1 MRQYLKSGAAAIA
14 LMSLSGAMMPVY
26 AQESDENDGGENTF
40 LHPYRGDINPFYGDI
55 NPFYGDIN
63 PFRGDINPFYG
74 DISPFWGDINPFWGD
89 INPFGGDINPF
100 FSGDINPFWGDI
112 NPFFS
117 DDINPF
123 WSDINPFWQDVGPVW
138 GDLNIE
144 WNEAAAEGGDFTTI
158 ANDMASVID
167 RAESVFGAAIE
178 ARTGQSMDEAFLNA
192 LLGRFGIDLD
202 DPDSLASVSV
212 GQRSEFFL
220 TFYDSLMGFSGVD
233 HVDHW
238 MPAINWSPAMA
249 ASYDWGRA
257 PLVGVLD
264 FSVNT
269 VDGSSFRGQGGERD
283 YLNVNHGNAVASLI
297 GAPVDGVGVMGV
309 APHAAMRF
317 YNPFD
322 ESHTAGWDDV
332 AAGVESLA
340 NGGTSIINMSLGV
353 PGWTLHQ
360 EWAEVFRQ
368 DRVARHA
375 DDLTF
380 VIAAGND
387 GVTQTVDLDWTGVSV
402 LDNLL
407 LVGSVDPNGN
417 ISSFSNTP
425 GEACLLTNG
434 VCETGSRLMDRF
446 LVAPGELLLVDDG
459 EGGVT
464 RVSGTS
470 FAAPLVSGAAALV
483 KGWWHWLDGSEVA
496 DVLLL
501 SARDLG
507 EPGVDAVYGHG
518 MLDVAGAMSPLDAAN
533 LYGLDKHSN
542 PVEAAELIITGGRLS
557 LRHSNNH
564 YVTVFED
571 IGDSYRDFTIA
582 VDDLIVGSSLSESV
596 ANAYAEQY
604 IYERTGAPLNGTSF
618 SDISSASRV
627 LSRRG
632 NMMVTATAS
641 TLDPSNVGY
650 ARDLGFH
657 AGVELSDTESGRS
670 MKFGVGEGA
679 LALSSQT
686 GFNLFSDHRP
696 ESGGVNPVLGFAS
709 GGAYAAS
716 TFNMDSDLQV
726 SFGIT
731 TTHEQALYVMPGT
744 GEERALFEGVAPYQ
758 AFAANLDLSYPLSDR
773 VTVNGSLT
781 QLHEASGLLGAQGSS
796 ILALEGGADTT
807 ALTFG
812 LDARPSSR
820 ISLSASM
827 TMAQTRTTAF
837 DGGLL
842 DIADRIDST
851 AAQVSIRYEALF
863 SNNDGVRFSMVQ
875 PLHIERGALSYT
887 GMAVTDRETGEL
899 AVESDVWELGGRRP
913 VYAEVIYVTELGSS
927 DRRVSLFSRQQLSGD
942 EQVSEFSAATSGVRF
957 EMRF

>member
-14 LMSLSGAMMPVY
+14 LMSLTGALMPAH
-26 AQESDENDGGENTF
+26 AQNSDESDERKHTF
-40 LHPYRGDINPFYGDI
+40 LHPYSGDINPFYGDI
-55 NPFYGDIN
+55 NPFQGDIN

-112 NPFFS
+112 NPF
-117 DDINPF
+117 DGDINPF
-123 WSDINPFWQDVGPVW
+123 WGDINPFWQDIGPVW
-138 GDLNIE
+138 GDLNTE
-144 WNEAAAEGGDFTTI
+144 WNRTAAVDGDFTPI
-158 ANDMASVID
+158 ATEMTSVID
-167 RAESVFGAAIE
+167 QAEQVFGAAIL
-178 ARTGQSMDEAFLNA
+178 AQTGQSMDAAFLDE
-192 LLGRFGIDLD
+192 LLERFGIDLGN
-202 DPDSLASVSV
+202 PDSLGEVTV
-212 GQRSEFFL
+212 GERSEFFL
-220 TFYDSLMGFSGVD
+220 MFYDSLMNFSGVD

-238 MPAINWSPAMA
+238 MPAINWSPALA
-249 ASYDWGRA
+249 ARYDRGYT
-257 PLVGVLD
+257 PIVGVLD

-269 VDGSSFRGQGGERD
+269 VDGGSFRGQLGERD

-297 GAPVDGVGVMGV
+297 GAPVDGTGVMGV

-322 ESHTAGWDDV
+322 ETQTASWRDV
-332 AAGVESLA
+332 ALGVRSLSR
-340 NGGTSIINMSLGV
+340 GGVKVVNMSLGV
-353 PGWTLHQ
+353 PGWTLHR
-360 EWAEVFRQ
+360 EWRRVFTHRA
-368 DRVARHA
+368 VARRA
-375 DDLTF
+375 DGLTF

-387 GVTQTVDLDWTGVSV
+387 GLTQTRNLNWTGVSV
-402 LDNLL
+402 VDNLI
-407 LVGSVDPNGN
+407 LVGSVDPLGN
-417 ISSFSNTP
+417 ISSFSNRP
-425 GEACLLTNG
+425 GEACLLVNG
-434 VCETGSRLMDRF
+434 ECQTGYRLMDRF

-464 RVSGTS
+464 RASGTS
-470 FAAPLVSGAAALV
+470 FAAPLVAGTAALV
-483 KGWWHWLDGSEVA
+483 KGEWFWLDGSEVA
-496 DVLLL
+496 DAILL

-507 EPGVDAVYGHG
+507 EPGVDPVYGRG
-518 MLDVAGAMSPLDAAN
+518 MLDVAGAMSPLNPAD
-533 LYGLDKHSN
+533 LYGLDRRFQRVS
-542 PVEAAELIITGGRLS
+542 AESLMITGGRLS
-557 LRHSNNH
+557 LRFANRNS
-564 YVTVFED
+564 VTVFED
-571 IGDSYRDFTIA
+571 IGDSFRDFTIS

-604 IYERTGAPLNGTSF
+604 IYERTSASLTGSHF
-618 SDISSASRV
+618 SDVSSASQI
-627 LSRRG
+627 LSQRG
-632 NMMVTATAS
+632 NLMVTATAS

-657 AGVELSDTESGRS
+657 AGVELTDTESGRS

-716 TFNMDSDLQV
+716 TFNVDGDLQV

-731 TTHEQALYVMPGT
+731 TTHEQAIYVMPGT
-744 GEERALFEGVAPYQ
+744 GEEQALFDGVAPYQ
-758 AFAANLDLSYPLSDR
+758 AFAANLDLSYPLGDQ
-773 VTVNGSLT
+773 VTINGSLT
-781 QLHEASGLLGAQGSS
+781 QLHEATGLLGAQGGS

-807 ALTFG
+807 ALTVG

-842 DIADRIDST
+842 DIAERIDST
-851 AAQVSIRYEALF
+851 AAQVSVRYEALF

-875 PLHIERGALSYT
+875 PLHIESGALSYT

-899 AVESDVWELGGRRP
+899 GVQSDTWELGGRRP
-913 VYAEVIYVTELGSS
+913 VYAEVIYATELGSS
-927 DRRVSLFSRQQLSGD
+927 NRRLSVFSRQQLSGD
-942 EQVSEFSAATSGVRF
+942 EQVTEFSAATSGMRF

>member
-14 LMSLSGAMMPVY
+14 LMSLAGAMTSAY
-26 AQESDENDGGENTF
+26 AQESDANDGSGNTF
-40 LHPYRGDINPFYGDI
+40 LHPYRGDINPFRGDI
-55 NPFYGDIN
+55 NPFGGDIN

-112 NPFFS
+112 SPFG

-123 WSDINPFWQDVGPVW
+123 WNDINPFWQDVGPVW
-138 GDLNIE
+138 GDLNTD
-144 WNEAAAEGGDFTTI
+144 WSEAAAEGGDFTTI

-192 LLGRFGIDLD
+192 LLERFGIDLD

-238 MPAINWSPAMA
+238 MPAINWSPALA
-249 ASYDWGRA
+249 ARYDWGYR

-269 VDGSSFRGQGGERD
+269 VDGTSFRGQGGERD

-322 ESHTAGWDDV
+322 ESHTAGWQEV
-332 AAGVESLA
+332 ADGVESLA
-340 NGGTSIINMSLGV
+340 NGGSSVINMSLGV

-360 EWAEVFRQ
+360 EWADVFRQ
-368 DRVARHA
+368 RRVARHA
-375 DDLTF
+375 DGLTF

-387 GVTQTVDLDWTGVSV
+387 GITQTVDLDWTGVSV
-402 LDNLL
+402 LDNFI
-407 LVGSVDPNGN
+407 LVGSVDPTGT
-417 ISSFSNTP
+417 ISSFSNRP
-425 GEACLLTNG
+425 GDACLLTQG
-434 VCETGSRLMDRF
+434 VCQTGYRLMDRF

-483 KGWWHWLDGSEVA
+483 KGWWFWLDGSEVA

-518 MLDVAGAMSPLDAAN
+518 MLDVAGAMSPLNPSD
-533 LYGLDKHSN
+533 LYGLDRWYRRVS
-542 PVEAAELIITGGRLS
+542 AESLVITGGRLS
-557 LRHSNNH
+557 LRFANRNR
-564 YVTVFED
+564 VTVFED
-571 IGDSYRDFTIA
+571 VGDSFRDFTVS
-582 VDDLIVGSSLSESV
+582 VDDLIVGSTLASSV
-596 ANAYAEQY
+596 ANAYAQQY
-604 IYERTGAPLNGTSF
+604 IYERTGASLNGTSF
-618 SDISSASRV
+618 SDISSASQI
-627 LSRRG
+627 LSQRG
-632 NMMVTATAS
+632 NLMVTATAS

-650 ARDLGFH
+650 ARELGFH
-657 AGVELSDTESGRS
+657 AGVELTDTQSGRS

-679 LALSSQT
+679 LALSSQA

-716 TFNMDSDLQV
+716 TFDMDNDLQV

-731 TTHEQALYVMPGT
+731 TTHEQAIYVMPGT

-758 AFAANLDLSYPLSDR
+758 AFAANLDLSYPLNDR

-781 QLHEASGLLGAQGSS
+781 QLHEASGLLGAQGGS

-812 LDARPSSR
+812 VDAQPSSR
-820 ISLSASM
+820 IGLSASV

-842 DIADRIDST
+842 DIAERIDST

-863 SNNDGVRFSMVQ
+863 SNTDGVRFSMVQ
-875 PLHIERGALSYT
+875 PLHIESGALSYT
-887 GMAVTDRETGEL
+887 GMAVTDRDTGEL
-899 AVESDVWELGGRRP
+899 GVESDVWELGGQRP
-913 VYAEVIYVTELGSS
+913 VYAEVIYAAELGSA
-927 DRRVSLFSRQQLSGD
+927 DRRLSVFSRQQLSGD
-942 EQVSEFSAATSGVRF
+942 EQASEFSAATSGVRF

>member
-1 MRQYLKSGAAAIA
+1 
-14 LMSLSGAMMPVY
+14 
-26 AQESDENDGGENTF
+26 
-40 LHPYRGDINPFYGDI
+40 DINPF
-55 NPFYGDIN
+55 F
-63 PFRGDINPFYG
+63 
-74 DISPFWGDINPFWGD
+74 
-89 INPFGGDINPF
+89 GDINPF
-100 FSGDINPFWGDI
+100 FSDDINPFWGDI

-123 WSDINPFWQDVGPVW
+123 WSDINPFWQEVGPVW
-138 GDLNIE
+138 GDLNLE
-144 WNEAAAEGGDFTTI
+144 WNEAAAEGGDFSVI
-158 ANDMASVID
+158 ANEMASVID

-178 ARTGQSMDEAFLNA
+178 ARTGQSMDEAFLDA
-192 LLGRFGIDLD
+192 LLERFGIDLD
-202 DPDSLASVSV
+202 DPDSLASVSI

-238 MPAINWSPAMA
+238 MPAINWSPALA

-309 APHAAMRF
+309 TPHAAMRF

-322 ESHTAGWDDV
+322 ESHTAGWADV
-332 AAGVESLA
+332 ADGVEALA
-340 NGGTSIINMSLGV
+340 NGGASVINMSLGV

-368 DRVARHA
+368 DRVARRA
-375 DDLTF
+375 DNLTF

-402 LDNLL
+402 LDNLI
-407 LVGSVDPNGN
+407 LVGSVDPTGN

-434 VCETGSRLMDRF
+434 SCLPGSRLMDRF

-483 KGWWHWLDGSEVA
+483 KGWWYWLDGSEVA

-518 MLDVAGAMSPLDAAN
+518 MLDVAGAMSPLNPAN
-533 LYGLDKHSN
+533 LYGLDRHNN
-542 PVEAAELIITGGRLS
+542 PIEASELIITGGRLS
-557 LRHSNNH
+557 LRHKGRDH
-564 YVTVFED
+564 VAVFED
-571 IGDSYRDFTIA
+571 IGDSFRDFSIA

-604 IYERTGAPLNGTSF
+604 IYERTGASLNGTHF
-618 SDISSASRV
+618 SDIRRASQL
-627 LSRRG
+627 LSQTG
-632 NMMVTATAS
+632 NLMVTATAS
-641 TLDPSNVGY
+641 TLDPSNLGY
-650 ARDLGFH
+650 ARELGFH
-657 AGVELSDTESGRS
+657 AGVELTDTESGRS

-716 TFNMDSDLQV
+716 AFDFAGDLQV
-726 SFGIT
+726 AFGVT

-744 GEERALFEGVAPYQ
+744 GEERALFDSVAPYQ
-758 AFAANLDLSYPLSDR
+758 AVAANLDLSYPLNDR

-781 QLHEASGLLGAQGSS
+781 QLHEATGLLGAQGGSL
-796 ILALEGGADTT
+796 LALEGGADTT

-812 LDARPSSR
+812 VDARPSSR
-820 ISLSASM
+820 IGLSASV

-851 AAQVSIRYEALF
+851 AAQVSLRYGALF
-863 SNNDGVRFSMVQ
+863 SSRDGVRLSMVQ
-875 PLHIERGALSYT
+875 PLHVESGALSYT
-887 GMAVTDRETGEL
+887 GMAVTDRDTGEL
-899 AVESDVWELGGRRP
+899 AVERSVWELGGRRP
-913 VYAEVIYVTELGSS
+913 VYAEVIYATELGSS
-927 DRRVSLFSRQQLSGD
+927 DRRLSVFSRQQLSGD
-942 EQVSEFSAATSGVRF
+942 EQVSEFSAATSGLRF

>member
-14 LMSLSGAMMPVY
+14 LMSLTGAMMPAH
-26 AQESDENDGGENTF
+26 AQESGDDANGDGLNF

-55 NPFYGDIN
+55 NPFQGDIN

-89 INPFGGDINPF
+89 INPFYSDDSNA
-100 FSGDINPFWGDI
+100 FWGDDS
-112 NPFFS
+112 PYGS
-117 DDINPF
+117 DISPF
-123 WSDINPFWQDVGPVW
+123 WEEIGPIW
-138 GDLNIE
+138 GDLNSE
-144 WNEAAAEGGDFTTI
+144 WNEAAAGGGDFVTI
-158 ANDMASVID
+158 AEGMNAVID
-167 RAESVFGAAIE
+167 RAESVFGAAIQE
-178 ARTGQSMDEAFLNA
+178 QTGQNMDEAFLGDLMA
-192 LLGRFGIDLD
+192 RFGIDPD

-220 TFYDSLMGFSGVD
+220 TFYDSLMGFTGVD

-249 ASYDWGRA
+249 ASYEWGWA

-264 FSVNT
+264 FSVNS
-269 VDGSSFRGQGGERD
+269 VDYRSFRGQRGERD
-283 YLNVNHGNAVASLI
+283 YLGVNHGNAVASLI
-297 GAPVDGVGVMGV
+297 GAPVDGAGVMGV
-309 APHAAMRF
+309 APHAAMHF

-322 ESHTAGWDDV
+322 ESHTASWADV

-340 NGGTSIINMSLGV
+340 KGRTSVINMSLGV
-353 PGWTLHQ
+353 RGWTLHQ
-360 EWAEVFRQ
+360 NWADVFRQ
-368 DRVARHA
+368 NRVERYA
-375 DDLTF
+375 DGVTF
-380 VIAAGND
+380 VIAAGN
-387 GVTQTVDLDWTGVSV
+387 GGRAQTVDLDWTGVSV
-402 LDNLL
+402 LDNLI
-407 LVGSVDPNGN
+407 LVGSVDPMGN

-446 LVAPGELLLVDDG
+446 LVAPGELILVDDG

-483 KGWWHWLDGSEVA
+483 KGWWFWLDGSEVA

-518 MLDVAGAMSPLDAAN
+518 MLDVAGAMSPLDSGN
-533 LYGLDKHSN
+533 LYGLDRRNN

-557 LRHSNNH
+557 LRYSNRR

-571 IGDSYRDFTIA
+571 IGDSFRDFSIA
-582 VDDLIVGSSLSESV
+582 VDDLIVGSSLADSV

-604 IYERTGAPLNGTSF
+604 IYERTSASLNGTRF
-618 SDISSASRV
+618 SDINSASRV
-627 LSRRG
+627 LSQRG
-632 NMMVTATAS
+632 NLTVTATAS

-657 AGVELSDTESGRS
+657 AGVELTDTESGRS

-716 TFNMDSDLQV
+716 TFDMDGELQV
-726 SFGIT
+726 SFGVT

-744 GEERALFEGVAPYQ
+744 GEERALFDSVAPYQ
-758 AFAANLDLSYPLSDR
+758 AFAANIDLSYPLSDL

-781 QLHEASGLLGAQGSS
+781 QLHEATGLLGAQGGSM
-796 ILALEGGADTT
+796 LALEGGADTT

-812 LDARPSSR
+812 LDAQPSAR

-842 DIADRIDST
+842 DIAERIDST
-851 AAQVSIRYEALF
+851 AAQVSVGYQALF
-863 SNNDGVRFSMVQ
+863 SNSDGVRFSMVQ
-875 PLHIERGALSYT
+875 PLHIESGALGYT

-899 AVESDVWELGGRRP
+899 GVQSDTWELGGRRP
-913 VYAEVIYVTELGSS
+913 VYAEVIYATQLGSS
-927 DRRVSLFSRQQLSGD
+927 DRRLSVFSRQQLSGD
-942 EQVSEFSAATSGVRF
+942 AQASEFSAATSGVRF